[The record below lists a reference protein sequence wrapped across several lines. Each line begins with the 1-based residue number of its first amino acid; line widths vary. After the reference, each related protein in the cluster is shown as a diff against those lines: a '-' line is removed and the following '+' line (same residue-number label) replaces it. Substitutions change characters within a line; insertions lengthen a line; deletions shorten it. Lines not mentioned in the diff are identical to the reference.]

1 MKPKRPT
8 PSILLPLAVACAT
21 ASYLASYTAASEYL
35 ETNDFGDVADV
46 VADYSDRF
54 GAPNTLLVIDIDNTL
69 LTMQGDLGSDSWFE
83 WQEYLLSQEPDSP
96 DLVAKDF
103 AGLLDAQGLLF
114 KLGKMHPPQP
124 NLPVLVKQIQSIGV
138 PTLVLTSRGP
148 AFRAATER
156 ELEAAGYDFTST
168 VIETEPYP
176 SDEFLPYNP
185 EDFAASGLSAEDIG
199 AYRLGKPRPVS
210 MANGVFMS
218 AGQHKG
224 AMLATVLNKAK
235 QQPAAV
241 VFVDDHGRHVH
252 RVANALSKR
261 GIEATVLHYKLLDDR
276 VQRFRY
282 SDKTE
287 LTQRWRRLDAALK
300 DVFALPGEEP
310 AAPHS
315 DPVAADSH

>member
-1 MKPKRPT
+1 MKPLRPN
-8 PSILLPLAVACAT
+8 PSLLLPLAMVCLT
-21 ASYLASYTAASEYL
+21 AGLARASEYL
-35 ETNDFGDVADV
+35 ETNDFADAV
-46 VADYSDRF
+46 GVTAEYSARF
-54 GAPNTLLVIDIDNTL
+54 GAEHTLLVVDIDNTL

-96 DLVAKDF
+96 ELVAEDF

-114 KLGKMHPPQP
+114 KLGKMRPSQSD
-124 NLPVLVKQIQSIGV
+124 LPALVKKIQSLGV

-156 ELEAAGYDFTST
+156 ELEAAGYDFAST
-168 VIETEPYP
+168 VLETEPFP
-176 SDEFLPYNP
+176 TDEFLPYDLENF
-185 EDFAASGLSAEDIG
+185 EASGLTAEDIG

-210 MANGVFMS
+210 MNNGVFMAS
-218 AGQHKG
+218 GQHKG
-224 AMLATVLNKAK
+224 AMLATVLNRAK
-235 QQPAAV
+235 QQPKAV

-261 GIEATVLHYKLLDDR
+261 DLEATVLHYKLLDDR
-276 VQRFRY
+276 VERFRY

-300 DVFALPGEEP
+300 EVFALPGEESAASHGDP
-310 AAPHS
+310 AA
-315 DPVAADSH
+315 AGSH